1 MWENLSPQWQAA
13 LEMAWEAYCSGTIPI
28 GAVIADA
35 EGNIYARGRNRIMD
49 TSAPDNQVCANEL
62 AHAELNAL
70 LSLKLDYDE
79 CKAKSVALYTTMEPC
94 PLCMG
99 AVYMSDVKTLHYAA
113 HDPWAGSTNLLGTT
127 PYLSRKS
134 IKVFEPHD
142 TVLEDIL
149 VALLTEYELHKRGE
163 DFLSN
168 RFFDVTR
175 AILPNAVEK
184 GTALYRSGELRKK
197 QKAGLPANQVF
208 DWLAHQVQ

>member
-1 MWENLSPQWQAA
+1 MWENLSAQWQAA

-79 CKAKSVALYTTMEPC
+79 CKAKNVALYTTMEPC

-99 AVYMSDVKTLHYAA
+99 AVYMSDVKTFHFAA
-113 HDPWAGSTNLLGTT
+113 RDPWAGSSNLLRTT

-168 RFFDVTR
+168 RFFDVIR

-184 GTALYRSGELRKK
+184 GIALYRSGELHKK
-197 QKAGLPANQVF
+197 QKAGLSADQAFNWLANQV
-208 DWLAHQVQ
+208 Q

>member
-127 PYLSRKS
+127 PYLSRKP
-134 IKVFEPHD
+134 IKVFEPND